1 MPLSLETGPGRALDG
16 LTRRLRSPL
25 YWMAF
30 LGVYLPSVGRDVV
43 PHWRESGMAGGFPWL
58 PTMLTPALYLM
69 GMMWLSPMPWQ
80 LRSSHQRKGRA
91 LFGALLFSEAYLAGL
106 VVLDAFLRRRHGT
119 PVVVMP
125 VLLDYLTFHGPI
137 MALVGAVQAL
147 WERVQSENDE
157 IRAQAKRDQAR
168 VLQGQLHPH
177 VLFNALNGLAELVHK
192 SPPQAEAS
200 IRHLSDLLRQVMR
213 AVDQPDY
220 ALGQERSLL
229 EDYLNMERLR
239 LGARLRL
246 RWEWDGA
253 LDAHPVPP
261 LLLQGLLENALK
273 HGVAPSL
280 TGGEVVLQARSDQG
294 VLLLA
299 VRNTGVP
306 LDGWDPSRNGVG
318 LANLRDRLDLLY
330 GEAGRFSLRSEGG
343 WTHAE
348 IRLPLTVSL
357 ESR

>member
-1 MPLSLETGPGRALDG
+1 MTLDLGPGRAFASLAA
-16 LTRRLRSPL
+16 RLRRPL
-25 YWMAF
+25 YWAAF
-30 LGVYLPSVGRDVV
+30 LGVYLPSVSRDVV
-43 PHWRESGMAGGFPWL
+43 PQLRAGAPVAGFPWL
-58 PTMLTPALYLM
+58 PTLLTPALYLL

-80 LRSSHQRKGRA
+80 LRVVRQRKGLA
-91 LFGALLFSEAYLAGL
+91 LLTAMLFSEAYMAGL
-106 VVLDAFLRRRHGT
+106 VLLDGFMRHRQGMA
-119 PVVVMP
+119 VAVMP

-147 WERVQSENDE
+147 WERVQSENAE
-157 IRAQAKRDQAR
+157 IREQAKRDQAR

-239 LGARLRL
+239 LGTRLRL
-246 RWEWDGA
+246 RWEWEEG
-253 LDAHPVPP
+253 LETQPVPP

-280 TGGEVVLQARSDQG
+280 TGGEVVLQARADQG
-294 VLLLA
+294 ELRLA

-306 LDGWDPSRNGVG
+306 LGEGDPSRNGLG
-318 LANLRDRLDLLY
+318 LANLRDRLDLIY
-330 GEAGRFSLRSEGG
+330 GGAGSFSLHSEGE

-348 IRLPLTVSL
+348 IRLPLAL
-357 ESR
+357 GKEPR

>member
-1 MPLSLETGPGRALDG
+1 MSLEIGPGRAAAG
-16 LTRRLRSPL
+16 LMRRFRSPL

-30 LGVYLPSVGRDVV
+30 LGVYLPSVGRDVL
-43 PHWRESGMAGGFPWL
+43 PQLRSGVAVGSFPWL
-58 PTMLTPALYLM
+58 PTTLTPALYLM
-69 GMMWLSPMPWQ
+69 GMMWLSPVPWQ
-80 LRSSHQRKGRA
+80 LRAIHRRKGPA
-91 LFGALLFSEAYLAGL
+91 LLLALLFSEAYMAGL
-106 VVLDAFLRRRHGT
+106 VLLDAFLRHRHGSAVT
-119 PVVVMP
+119 ALPI
-125 VLLDYLTFHGPI
+125 LLDYLTFHGPI
-137 MALVGAVQAL
+137 MALVGAVQAV
-147 WERVQSENDE
+147 WERVQSENEE
-157 IRAQAKRDQAR
+157 IRAQARRDQAR

-220 ALGQERSLL
+220 TLGQERGLL
-229 EDYLNMERLR
+229 EDYLAMERLR
-239 LGARLRL
+239 LGGRLRL

-253 LDAHPVPP
+253 LEDHPVPP
-261 LLLQGLLENALK
+261 LLVQGLLENALK

-280 TGGEVVLQARSDQG
+280 SGGEVVLQARADQG
-294 VLLLA
+294 ALLLA

-306 LDGWDPSRNGVG
+306 LGDGDPSRNGVG

-330 GEAGRFSLRSEGG
+330 GGAGTFALRSEDG

-348 IRLPLTVSL
+348 IRLPLTLEL